1 MDERKMQILKLG
13 MKSHEIAKYQ
23 GILGLEADGIFGK
36 ITEQHVRGFQRENG
50 LQQDGRIGPLTAAA
64 LEKAGKVDYVA
75 TEKTPI
81 GQFQLSERS
90 RQRLQG
96 VHADLVR
103 VVERACAISDLDFMV
118 TEGLRT
124 AAQQAKYVA
133 AGRSQT
139 KNSRHLTGHAVDL
152 AVMIG
157 GELTWEWKYYAK
169 LGDIMKQAA
178 KDVGVKIEWGGD
190 WRTLRDGPH
199 FQLPWASYK

>member
-13 MKSHEIAKYQ
+13 MKSHDLAKYQ
-23 GILGLEADGIFGK
+23 TILGLVADGIFGK
-36 ITEQHVRGFQRENG
+36 VTEQHVRAFQREQG

-64 LEKAGKVDYVA
+64 LEKVGKVSYVA
-75 TEKTPI
+75 TEKPPT
-81 GQFQLSERS
+81 GKFQLSERS

-96 VHADLVR
+96 VNADLVR
-103 VVERACAISDLDFMV
+103 VVERAISISDLDFMV

-139 KNSRHLTGHAVDL
+139 KNSRHLTGHAIDL
-152 AVMIG
+152 AVMLN
-157 GELTWEWKYYAK
+157 GELTWEWKYYAR

>member
-23 GILGLEADGIFGK
+23 GILGLVPDGIFGK
-36 ITEQHVRGFQRENG
+36 ITEQHVRAFQREQG
-50 LQQDGRIGPLTAAA
+50 LQQDGRIGPLTAGA
-64 LEKAGKVDYVA
+64 LEKVGKVNYVA
-75 TEKTPI
+75 TEKTPA
-81 GQFQLSERS
+81 GQFQLSDRS

-103 VVERACAISDLDFMV
+103 VVERAIAISDLDFMV

-124 AAQQAKYVA
+124 AAQQSKYVA
-133 AGRSQT
+133 AGKSQT
-139 KNSRHLTGHAVDL
+139 KNSRHLTGHAIDL

-157 GELTWEWKYYAK
+157 GELTWEWKYYAR

-178 KDVGVKIEWGGD
+178 KEVGVKIEWGGD
-190 WRTLRDGPH
+190 WRSLKDGPH
-199 FQLPWASYK
+199 FQLPW

>member
-13 MKSHEIAKYQ
+13 MKSHDLAKYQ
-23 GILGLEADGIFGK
+23 TILGLVADGIFGK
-36 ITEQHVRGFQRENG
+36 ITEQHVRSFQREQG

-64 LEKAGKVDYVA
+64 LEKVGKVSYVA
-75 TEKTPI
+75 TEKPPT
-81 GQFQLSERS
+81 GKFQLSERS

-96 VHADLVR
+96 VNADLVR
-103 VVERACAISDLDFMV
+103 VVERAISISDLDFMV

-139 KNSRHLTGHAVDL
+139 KNSRHLTGHAIDL
-152 AVMIG
+152 AVMLN
-157 GELTWEWKYYAK
+157 GELTWEWKYYAR

>member
-1 MDERKMQILKLG
+1 MQILKLG
-13 MKSHEIAKYQ
+13 MKSHDLAKYQ
-23 GILGLEADGIFGK
+23 TILGLVPDGIFGK
-36 ITEQHVRGFQRENG
+36 ITEQHVRAFQREQG
-50 LQQDGRIGPLTAAA
+50 LDQDGRIGPLTAAA
-64 LEKAGKVDYVA
+64 LEKVGKVDYVTA
-75 TEKTPI
+75 EKTPA

-96 VHADLVR
+96 VHTDLVR
-103 VVERACAISDLDFMV
+103 VVERAMAISDLDFMV

-124 AAQQAKYVA
+124 KEQQAKYVA

-152 AVMIG
+152 AVMLN
-157 GELTWEWKYYAK
+157 GELTWEWKHYAK
-169 LGDIMKQAA
+169 LGGIMKQAA

-190 WRTLRDGPH
+190 WRTLKDGPH

>member
-1 MDERKMQILKLG
+1 

-23 GILGLEADGIFGK
+23 GILGLVPDGIFGK
-36 ITEQHVRGFQRENG
+36 ITEQHVRAFQREQG
-50 LQQDGRIGPLTAAA
+50 LQQDGRIGQLTAAA
-64 LEKAGKVDYVA
+64 LEKVGKVNYVA
-75 TEKTPI
+75 AEKSAT

-90 RQRLQG
+90 HQRLQG
-96 VHADLVR
+96 VHPDLVK
-103 VVERACAISDLDFMV
+103 VVERAIAISDLDFMV

-152 AVMIG
+152 AVLLN
-157 GELTWEWKYYAK
+157 GELTWEWKHYAH
-169 LGDIMKQAA
+169 LGGIMKEAA
-178 KDVGVKIEWGGD
+178 KQVGVKIEWGGD

-199 FQLPWASYK
+199 FQLPW

>member
-1 MDERKMQILKLG
+1 MQILKVG
-13 MKSHEIAKYQ
+13 MKSHDLAKYQ
-23 GILGLEADGIFGK
+23 TILGLVPDGIFGK
-36 ITEQHVRGFQRENG
+36 ITEQHVRAFQREQG

-64 LEKAGKVDYVA
+64 LEKVGKVDYVA
-75 TEKTPI
+75 TEKTPA

-103 VVERACAISDLDFMV
+103 VVERAISISDLDFMV

-124 AAQQAKYVA
+124 AAQQSKYVA
-133 AGRSQT
+133 TGRSQT

-152 AVMIG
+152 AVLLN
-157 GELTWEWKYYAK
+157 GELTWEWKYYAR
-169 LGDIMKQAA
+169 LADIMKQAA
-178 KDVGVKIEWGGD
+178 KDVGVKLEWGGD
-190 WRTLRDGPH
+190 WRTLKDGPH